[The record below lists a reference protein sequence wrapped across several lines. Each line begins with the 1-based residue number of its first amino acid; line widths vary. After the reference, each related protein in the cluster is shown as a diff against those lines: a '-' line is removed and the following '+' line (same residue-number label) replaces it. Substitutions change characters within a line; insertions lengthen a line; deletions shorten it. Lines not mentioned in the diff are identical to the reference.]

1 VNASNRTPDRRR
13 ISSKR
18 STTPP
23 GLAGF
28 TDKFRVTPAQPPM
41 TAPGTSTPKSGKPLA
56 SAKAFSP
63 PIPAKPNSNAWPT
76 NLTGLEALA
85 KKFHIIPDQIPMT
98 VAEVALRLGWS
109 PKTVYVRRKSIGGY
123 IPGKPVRFD
132 RARFEYWYQA
142 LISGDERPRK

>member
-1 VNASNRTPDRRR
+1 VPKQRAQSTSKVDASGKNTM
-13 ISSKR
+13 
-18 STTPP
+18 
-23 GLAGF
+23 
-28 TDKFRVTPAQPPM
+28 VTPVG
-41 TAPGTSTPKSGKPLA
+41 TASVKPTELAPA

-63 PIPAKPNSNAWPT
+63 PILAKPNSNAWPT

-132 RARFEYWYQA
+132 RAKFEFWYQA